1 MYLTEEQ
8 YHKIAGHLPKQ
19 RGNVD
24 IENRDLLEAL
34 IFRCKTGTP
43 WRDMPQSYGKWHA
56 IYTRI
61 NRWAKNGVLQRVY
74 AALASEEL
82 QAATVFGLDSTAS
95 KAHPDAHGAE
105 KKRRTGDRQDAR
117 GLEHEDSRPGG
128 QRHRHIRL
136 FTDRWERARR
146 GGGQTAAGNA

>member
-1 MYLTEEQ
+1 MYLNEEQ
-8 YHKIAGHLPKQ
+8 YHKIAGYLPRQ

-34 IFRCKTGTP
+34 IFRCKTETP
-43 WRDMPQSYGKWHA
+43 WRDMPQSYGKWHT

-74 AALASEEL
+74 TALASEEL
-82 QAATVFGLDSTAS
+82 RAATVFGLDSTAS

-105 KKRRTGDRQDAR
+105 KKTANRR
-117 GLEHEDSRPGG
+117 
-128 QRHRHIRL
+128 
-136 FTDRWERARR
+136 
-146 GGGQTAAGNA
+146 